1 MSVLR
6 RIDDFLDESMP
17 AAVRERARR
26 AAKVIKLDDAVATVV
41 TALKERGMTSPY
53 LKPFVVARVKP
64 IRFSKSTEF
73 DFDEV
78 MDKMIGAA
86 QKFKVEK
93 VRQEDL
99 ARAAGGPSDE
109 E

>member
-1 MSVLR
+1 VL
-6 RIDDFLDESMP
+6 
-17 AAVRERARR
+17 
-26 AAKVIKLDDAVATVV
+26 KLDDAVSAAV

-53 LKPFVVARVKP
+53 LKPLLVARVNP

-73 DFDEV
+73 ELRRGDGQENIV
-78 MDKMIGAA
+78 AA

-99 ARAAGGPSDE
+99 ARAAGGPPDE